1 MDLEIFLNESLVT
14 VEPKIEIICDCYTSE
29 QLMGVL
35 FPQNDN
41 VSLNV
46 FGYPSV
52 PHIAKFNMSIRHK
65 GHSFDS
71 STQIPGFN
79 TNPPLPHKLSN
90 FT

>member
-46 FGYPSV
+46 FGYP
-52 PHIAKFNMSIRHK
+52 
-65 GHSFDS
+65 
-71 STQIPGFN
+71 
-79 TNPPLPHKLSN
+79 
-90 FT
+90 